1 MRAQSERNQKIRN
14 EPEALPAAHCTNIFQ
29 HCLATLHCI
38 ALHWIA
44 FSLRCIALDCNAN
57 QCSEVGHRWPT
68 CNAALHC
75 DIAMQHCIAAWHCS
89 CMVACLLAC
98 LLARGCIAFQAK
110 VCRWVTGDPPAN
122 ATLQGHIEMQ
132 HCIAA
137 LDDNMGLQYCTA
149 ESYCSFS
156 LRNCI
161 PALHCSSQKSLNVSR
176 ISFDP
181 ISFSHIVSDCTDF
194 AASQKHV
201 QIIIVFTAHV

>member
-1 MRAQSERNQKIRN
+1 MYDSSVRAQSERNQKIRN

-29 HCLATLHCI
+29 HCLATFRCI

-98 LLARGCIAFQAK
+98 LIARLLVIALHSRPKFAGGSP
-110 VCRWVTGDPPAN
+110 VTLLQMQHCS
-122 ATLQGHIEMQ
+122 ATLQCSIALQHWMTTWDCNIALQNRTAACLCGTALQ

-137 LDDNMGLQYCTA
+137 LR
-149 ESYCSFS
+149 S
-156 LRNCI
+156 
-161 PALHCSSQKSLNVSR
+161 P
-176 ISFDP
+176 
-181 ISFSHIVSDCTDF
+181 
-194 AASQKHV
+194 
-201 QIIIVFTAHV
+201 

>member
-1 MRAQSERNQKIRN
+1 MLACVDPNVRSQPACLAGGS
-14 EPEALPAAHCTNIFQ
+14 PVTHLLVLACLPACMPA
-29 HCLATLHCI
+29 CLLTCFA
-38 ALHWIA
+38 
-44 FSLRCIALDCNAN
+44 LRCIALQTN
-57 QCSEVGHRWPT
+57 VLRWVTGDPP
-68 CNAALHC
+68 
-75 DIAMQHCIAAWHCS
+75 AMQHCIVTLPCSIALQHGIAAVW
-89 CMVACLLAC
+89 LLAC

-122 ATLQGHIEMQ
+122 ATLQCHIAVQ

-149 ESYCSFS
+149 ESYCSLS

-161 PALHCSSQKSLNVSR
+161 TALHCSSQKSLNVSR

-181 ISFSHIVSDCTDF
+181 ISFSYIVSDCTDF

-201 QIIIVFTAHV
+201 QIIIVFTAYV